1 VALVFGL
8 LLLPVTSIFRCPGGW
23 PRKTMVGLTIGL
35 LLLGLAVLAQYKIA
49 NGLVNSSESLI
60 EIFAV
65 SVLGST
71 WLTNLLVMQRL
82 RR

>member
-1 VALVFGL
+1 
-8 LLLPVTSIFRCPGGW
+8 
-23 PRKTMVGLTIGL
+23 
-35 LLLGLAVLAQYKIA
+35 LAVLAQYKIA